1 MALRPDQMQ
10 AVREKVLANER
21 SRAFRAH
28 EASLDFV
35 AVCMIGYPERVPRR
49 FGDNGGAWPV
59 RISTTNKPAR
69 VAARPDIESPLWEI
83 KLLEFVWTP
92 SDRHAKRL
100 KEKLDTLLLGTTE
113 NMRGLRH
120 GWRDL
125 DAEPEIVWPILLEQ
139 ALRDIRRREEFEIF
153 TEEQRLEKV
162 SGKMRGRV

>member
-21 SRAFRAH
+21 SRAFQA
-28 EASLDFV
+28 ASATLEFV
-35 AVCMIGYPERVPRR
+35 AVCLIGFGERVPRR
-49 FGDNGGAWPV
+49 FGDNSGAHPV
-59 RISTTNKPAR
+59 RVATTNKPAK
-69 VAARPDIESPLWEI
+69 VAVRPDLESPLWEI

-92 SDRHAKRL
+92 SDMHAKRL
-100 KEKLDTLLLGTTE
+100 KGKLDTLLLGTSTNE
-113 NMRGLRH
+113 RGLRH

-125 DAEPEIVWPILLEQ
+125 DTEPAIVWPILLAE
-139 ALRDIRRREEFEIF
+139 ALRDIRRREAFEIF